1 MPSSFGASDLR
12 FETLGPRHDRD
23 GFSCGIEALD
33 NYLRRQARQ
42 DFKKRVSVAFVLTP
56 DGITIAGYYTLSQYS
71 VLLEEVPAEVARRLP
86 RYPQVPATLL
96 GRLAVH
102 TRFRGRRLG
111 ELLLMDALKRALDG
125 SRQVASAAVVVDAK
139 NDAARAFYLRY
150 GFLELPSR
158 PDRLFL
164 PMATIEQL
172 FQ

>member
-1 MPSSFGASDLR
+1 MPGSFGASDLR
-12 FETLGPRHDRD
+12 FEPLGPQHDRA

-56 DGITIAGYYTLSQYS
+56 DGITIAGYYALSQYS
-71 VLLEEVPAEVARRLP
+71 VLLEEVPAAVARRLP

-96 GRLAVH
+96 GRLAVN

-111 ELLLMDALKRALDG
+111 ELLLMDALRRALDG
-125 SRQVASAAVVVDAK
+125 SRQVASAAVIVDAK
-139 NDAARAFYLRY
+139 NDAARAFYCRY
-150 GFLELPSR
+150 GFIELPGR
-158 PDRLFL
+158 ADRLFL